1 MNRFLR
7 TAPTRRLLS
16 VLAGICLVI
25 VAGSTLAI
33 AASGDGP
40 VPPPQP
46 LARAIHSALA
56 APTVPGIAATIT
68 LKNSLIDASELQGT
82 DPLLA
87 GGSGRLWVSSDHR
100 FRLELQ
106 TDGGAADAQVV
117 YDRGRFWAY
126 DPASNTVY
134 EGSIAGDTTPARR
147 SGQTAPVQRGAH
159 RDAIPSVATIQQNL
173 NRLMVHLG
181 ISGAIPSD
189 VAGQPT
195 YTVRVSPKDPGG
207 LIGGAELAWDAARGI
222 PLRMAVYA
230 RGDTNPV
237 LELAATNVSYG
248 PQPES
253 VFSIAPPAGAKVVR
267 VATHSVSGQ
276 AHRRAG
282 RHPVKAQRAEI
293 TGVSAVASRLPF
305 PLDCPGSLAGLDFSS
320 ARLLDVSGHPG
331 ALLVYGH
338 GLGAIMVLEQPAQH
352 ASARLP
358 QASGDG
364 PGLKLPTVPVNGV
377 SGQEIDTALGTLVR
391 FTRSGVSYTVAGSVK
406 PAVADAAAR
415 GL

>member
-1 MNRFLR
+1 VNRFLR

-16 VLAGICLVI
+16 VLAGICLAI

-40 VPPPQP
+40 LPPPRP
-46 LARAIHSALA
+46 LAQAIRGALA
-56 APTVPGIAATIT
+56 AQTVPGIAADIRF
-68 LKNSLIDASELQGT
+68 KNNLIDASELQGA

-87 GGSGRLWVSSDHR
+87 GGSGRLWVASDHR

-106 TDGGAADAQVV
+106 TAVGAADAQIV
-117 YDRGRFWAY
+117 YDQGRFWAY

-134 EGSIAGDTTPARR
+134 EGTVSTGTGDQPAKRH
-147 SGQTAPVQRGAH
+147 AH
-159 RDAIPSVATIQQNL
+159 PDAVPPLATIQQKL
-173 NRLMVHLG
+173 DRLMAHLD

-195 YTVRVSPKDPGG
+195 YTVRVSPKDTGG
-207 LIGGAELAWDAARGI
+207 LIGGAELAWDAARGV
-222 PLRMAVYA
+222 PLRVAVYA

-248 PQPES
+248 PQPDS
-253 VFSIAPPAGAKVVR
+253 VFSIAPPAGPKGVK
-267 VATHSVSGQ
+267 VATHSISDQARGRARHGHGQ
-276 AHRRAG
+276 
-282 RHPVKAQRAEI
+282 RHRAEI
-293 TGVSAVASRLPF
+293 TGGSAVASHLSF

-320 ARLLDVSGHPG
+320 VRLLDVSGHPG
-331 ALLVYGH
+331 ALLIYGH
-338 GLGAIMVLEQPAQH
+338 GLGAVVVLEQTARH

-364 PGLKLPTVPVNGV
+364 PGLNLPTVAVNGV
-377 SGQEIDTALGTLVR
+377 SAQEIDTALGTLVR
-391 FTRSGVSYTVAGSVK
+391 FTRAGVSYTVAGSVG